1 MPGALMQLVA
11 VGAQNELVNGN
22 PSMTHFRS
30 VFRRHTN
37 FAMEHIRMTFSSSNL
52 QFDTFGT
59 RTLSCRIDR
68 YANVLH
74 DCYLSI
80 MLPDIWSPMVPIT
93 SGSAPPTGYSTPCT
107 ALGYEF
113 QWIPNIGY
121 NMIDHIELVMN
132 GTVIQRLNGEWL
144 KMYSYFTH
152 DQNKR
157 KIVNQMVGNVPE
169 MYDPANAYDRNGQ
182 YPHAI
187 TYANPVYDS
196 NGNIILPGSTIPEP
210 SIRARHLVVPLHFW
224 FCENVGSALP
234 LISLQNSEVYI
245 NVILQP
251 ITYLYTIV
259 DVAPSSPTYGQRIRP
274 TGTYP
279 LSTFLTPPTTSGA
292 PSNPAVTTFF
302 PDPYI
307 EANFIYLEELE
318 KNQLAAADQTFL
330 FKEVRY
336 VGKEGQF
343 GPNTDIEVPLFN
355 LVTRIAF
362 SAMRS
367 DSIATNQWD
376 NYTNW
381 QNPNRAPWSI
391 NTTVVPT
398 SLYTSGQLQVTS
410 VYPKETLTNALI
422 LFDGNERFATK
433 PVEFFSV
440 LQTYKHSTG
449 SSPEQMPGT
458 FMYSFALNND
468 EYQPSGAAN
477 GSKVNKA
484 ILRLALQQPLPAPSQ
499 NGAGTTT
506 VVTVLK
512 STVFNQTPTVIPQA
526 LCPLY
531 SPDQLVTVVQNAQG
545 NIVFS
550 YTYSV
555 RVYVESY
562 NFLRI
567 VSGLAN
573 LVFAS

>member
-1 MPGALMQLVA
+1 
-11 VGAQNELVNGN
+11 
-22 PSMTHFRS
+22 
-30 VFRRHTN
+30 
-37 FAMEHIRMTFSSSNL
+37 
-52 QFDTFGT
+52 
-59 RTLSCRIDR
+59 
-68 YANVLH
+68 
-74 DCYLSI
+74 
-80 MLPDIWSPMVPIT
+80 
-93 SGSAPPTGYSTPCT
+93 
-107 ALGYEF
+107 
-113 QWIPNIGY
+113 
-121 NMIDHIELVMN
+121 
-132 GTVIQRLNGEWL
+132 
-144 KMYSYFTH
+144 
-152 DQNKR
+152 
-157 KIVNQMVGNVPE
+157 
-169 MYDPANAYDRNGQ
+169 
-182 YPHAI
+182 
-187 TYANPVYDS
+187 
-196 NGNIILPGSTIPEP
+196 
-210 SIRARHLVVPLHFW
+210 
-224 FCENVGSALP
+224 
-234 LISLQNSEVYI
+234 
-245 NVILQP
+245 
-251 ITYLYTIV
+251 
-259 DVAPSSPTYGQRIRP
+259 
-274 TGTYP
+274 
-279 LSTFLTPPTTSGA
+279 
-292 PSNPAVTTFF
+292 
-302 PDPYI
+302 
-307 EANFIYLEELE
+307 
-318 KNQLAAADQTFL
+318 
-330 FKEVRY
+330 
-336 VGKEGQF
+336 
-343 GPNTDIEVPLFN
+343 
-355 LVTRIAF
+355 
-362 SAMRS
+362 MRS

-422 LFDGNERFATK
+422 LFDANERFATK

>member
-1 MPGALMQLVA
+1 MQLVA
-11 VGAQNELVNGN
+11 VGAQNELVNGS

-52 QFDTFGT
+52 QFDNFGT

-74 DCYLSI
+74 DCYLNI
-80 MLPDIWSPMVPIT
+80 TLPDIWSPMVAIPA
-93 SGSAPPTGYSTPCT
+93 GSSPPTGYSTPCT

-157 KIVNQMVGNVPE
+157 QIVDQMVGNVTE
-169 MYDPANAYDRNGQ
+169 MYDPGHAYDRNGQ

-187 TYANPVYDS
+187 TYPNPVYDA
-196 NGNIILPGSTIPEP
+196 NQKIILPGSTIPEP
-210 SIRARHLVVPLHFW
+210 SIRARQLVVPLHFW

-245 NVILQP
+245 NVVLQP
-251 ITYLYTIV
+251 ITHLYTIV
-259 DVAPSSPTYGQRIRP
+259 DVNPSSATYGQRIRP

-279 LSTFLTPPTTSGA
+279 MNTFLSPPTVNGT
-292 PSNPAVTTFF
+292 PSSTISTFF

-307 EANFIYLEELE
+307 EANFIYLEEME
-318 KNQLAAADQTFL
+318 KNQLAAADQTFM
-330 FKEVRY
+330 FKEVRF
-336 VGKEGQF
+336 VGNEGQF
-343 GPNTDIEVPLFN
+343 GPNTDIEIPMFN

-367 DSIATNQWD
+367 DNIATNQWD

-381 QNPNRAPWSI
+381 QNPNRAPWSV
-391 NTTVVPT
+391 NVNSTG
-398 SLYTSGQLQVTS
+398 SLYNTGQLQVTS
-410 VYPKETLTNALI
+410 VYPRNTMTNALL

-433 PVEFFSV
+433 PIEFFSM

-449 SSPEQMPGT
+449 ASPDQMPGI

-477 GSKVNKA
+477 GSKINKA
-484 ILRLALQQPLPAPSQ
+484 ILRLSLQQPLPAPSQ
-499 NGAGTTT
+499 TGAGTTT

-512 STVFNQTPTVIPQA
+512 STVFNQNPTVIPPA
-526 LCPLY
+526 LCSLY
-531 SPDQLVTVVQNAQG
+531 TPDQLVTVVQNAQG

-550 YTYSV
+550 YTYTL

>member
-1 MPGALMQLVA
+1 MQLVA
-11 VGAQNELVNGN
+11 VGAQNELVNGS

-52 QFDTFGT
+52 QFDNFGT

-74 DCYLSI
+74 DCYLNI
-80 MLPDIWSPMVPIT
+80 TLPDIWSPMVAIPA
-93 SGSAPPTGYSTPCT
+93 GSSPPTGYSTPCT
-107 ALGYEF
+107 AIGYEF

-157 KIVNQMVGNVPE
+157 QIVDQMVGNVTE
-169 MYDPANAYDRNGQ
+169 MYDPGHAYDRNGQ

-187 TYANPVYDS
+187 TYPNPVYDA
-196 NGNIILPGSTIPEP
+196 NQKIILPGSTIPEP
-210 SIRARHLVVPLHFW
+210 SIRARQLVVPLHFW

-245 NVILQP
+245 NVVLQP
-251 ITYLYTIV
+251 ITHLYTIV
-259 DVAPSSPTYGQRIRP
+259 DVNPSSATYGQRIRP

-279 LSTFLTPPTTSGA
+279 MNTFLSPPTVNGT
-292 PSNPAVTTFF
+292 PSSTISTFF

-307 EANFIYLEELE
+307 EANFIYLEEME
-318 KNQLAAADQTFL
+318 KNQLAAADQTFM
-330 FKEVRY
+330 FKEVRF
-336 VGKEGQF
+336 VGNEGQF
-343 GPNTDIEVPLFN
+343 GPNTDIEIPMFN

-367 DSIATNQWD
+367 DNIATNQWD

-381 QNPNRAPWSI
+381 QNPNRAPWSV
-391 NTTVVPT
+391 NVNSTG
-398 SLYTSGQLQVTS
+398 SLYNTGQLQVTS
-410 VYPKETLTNALI
+410 VYPRNTMTNALL

-433 PVEFFSV
+433 PIEFFSM

-449 SSPEQMPGT
+449 ASPEQMPGI

-477 GSKVNKA
+477 GSKINKA
-484 ILRLALQQPLPAPSQ
+484 ILRLSLQQPLPAPSQ
-499 NGAGTTT
+499 TGAGTTT

-512 STVFNQTPTVIPQA
+512 STVFNQNPTVIPPA
-526 LCPLY
+526 LCSLY
-531 SPDQLVTVVQNAQG
+531 TPDQLVTVVQNAQG

-550 YTYSV
+550 YTYTL

>member
-11 VGAQNELVNGN
+11 VGAQNELVNGS

-59 RTLSCRIDR
+59 RTLSCRVDR

-74 DCYLSI
+74 DCYLNLT
-80 MLPDIWSPMVPIT
+80 LPDIWSPMVPIPA
-93 SGSAPPTGYSTPCT
+93 GSSPPTGYSTPCT

-157 KIVNQMVGNVPE
+157 QIVDQMVGNVTE
-169 MYDPANAYDRNGQ
+169 MYDPSHAYDRNGQ

-187 TYANPVYDS
+187 TYPNPVYDA
-196 NGNIILPGSTIPEP
+196 NQKIILPGSTIPEP
-210 SIRARHLVVPLHFW
+210 SIRSRQLVVPLHFW

-245 NVILQP
+245 NVVLQP
-251 ITYLYTIV
+251 LTHLYTIV
-259 DVAPSSPTYGQRIRP
+259 DVSPTSPTYGQRIRP

-279 LSTFLTPPTTSGA
+279 MTTFLSPPTVSGT
-292 PSNPAVTTFF
+292 PSSAISTFF

-318 KNQLAAADQTFL
+318 KNQLAVTDQTFM
-330 FKEVRY
+330 FKEVRF
-336 VGKEGQF
+336 VGNEGQF
-343 GPNTDIEVPLFN
+343 GPNTDIEIPMFN

-367 DSIATNQWD
+367 DNIATNQWD

-391 NTTVVPT
+391 NTTGT
-398 SLYTSGQLQVTS
+398 GSLYNTGQLQVTS
-410 VYPKETLTNALI
+410 VYPRNTMTNALL

-433 PVEFFSV
+433 PIEFFSM

-449 SSPEQMPGT
+449 ASPDQMPGI

-477 GSKVNKA
+477 GSKINKA

-499 NGAGTTT
+499 SGAGTTT

-512 STVFNQTPTVIPQA
+512 STVFSQNPTVIPQA
-526 LCPLY
+526 LCSLY
-531 SPDQLVTVVQNAQG
+531 TDDQLVKVVRNADG

-550 YTYSV
+550 YTYTL

>member
-11 VGAQNELVNGN
+11 VGAQNELVNGS

-52 QFDTFGT
+52 QFDNFGT
-59 RTLSCRIDR
+59 RTLSCRVDR

-74 DCYLSI
+74 DCYLNLT
-80 MLPDIWSPMVPIT
+80 LPDIWSPMVAIPA
-93 SGSAPPTGYSTPCT
+93 GSSPPPGYSTPCT

-157 KIVNQMVGNVPE
+157 QIVDQMVGNVPE
-169 MYDPANAYDRNGQ
+169 MYDPSRAYDRNGQ

-187 TYANPVYDS
+187 MYPNPVYDA
-196 NGNIILPGSTIPEP
+196 NQKIVLPGSTIPEP
-210 SIRARHLVVPLHFW
+210 SIRARQLVVPLHFW

-245 NVILQP
+245 NVVLQP
-251 ITYLYTIV
+251 ITHLYTIV
-259 DVAPSSPTYGQRIRP
+259 DVNPASQTYGQRIRP

-279 LSTFLTPPTTSGA
+279 LNTFLSPPTVIGTPSSGI
-292 PSNPAVTTFF
+292 STFF

-318 KNQLAAADQTFL
+318 KNQLAAADQTFM
-330 FKEVRY
+330 FKEVRF

-343 GPNTDIEVPLFN
+343 GPNTDIEIPMFN

-362 SAMRS
+362 SALRS
-367 DSIATNQWD
+367 DNIATNQWD

-391 NTTVVPT
+391 NTTAG
-398 SLYTSGQLQVTS
+398 SLYNSGQLQVTS
-410 VYPKETLTNALI
+410 VYPRNTMTNALL
-422 LFDGNERFATK
+422 LFDGSERFATK
-433 PVEFFSV
+433 PIEFFSM

-449 SSPEQMPGT
+449 ASPDQMPGI

-477 GSKVNKA
+477 GSKINKA
-484 ILRLALQQPLPAPSQ
+484 ILRLSLQQPLPAPSQ

-506 VVTVLK
+506 IVTVLK
-512 STVFNQTPTVIPQA
+512 STVFNQNPTIIPPA
-526 LCPLY
+526 LCSLY
-531 SPDQLVTVVQNAQG
+531 TPDQLVTVVQNAQG

-550 YTYSV
+550 YTYTL